1 MTRRTDA
8 IGAYGERVA
17 TQALVD
23 AGMTLLD
30 HNWRCSAG
38 ELDLV
43 ARDGATVVF
52 CEVKTRRT
60 AAFGTPVEA
69 VNAAKVKR
77 LRALAALWFAAHPQM
92 HGEVRFDVIS
102 VRPQP
107 SGRATVE
114 HLRGA
119 F

>member
-8 IGAYGERVA
+8 IGSYGERVA
-17 TQALVD
+17 CQTLVD
-23 AGMTLLD
+23 AGLTLLD
-30 HNWRCSAG
+30 RNWRCSTG

-60 AAFGTPVEA
+60 AAFGTPAEA
-69 VNAAKVKR
+69 VNAAKVRR
-77 LRALAALWFAAHPQM
+77 LRALAVRWFAAHPQI
-92 HGEVRFDVIS
+92 HGEVRFDVIC
-102 VRPQP
+102 VRPQL

-114 HLRGA
+114 HIRGA